1 MYESHFGFHRQP
13 FQAGVSRTE
22 FFSSESFRKIVPQL
36 LHAMRSDL
44 GVGILTG
51 PAGCGKTTL
60 LRHLR
65 QLLVQNGRA
74 SVCSGITL
82 ADSQELLRA
91 LWNAAGQGSGKS
103 TSEDTPGRGEY
114 LSRWRVAERLE
125 RSAELWGPAIL
136 LIDDGHLVPVNVLN
150 ELRAFTDEVTGNGR
164 LVRSLLSGPL
174 SFEDDLARPQYSDFS
189 HRIRCHVFLQPLTL
203 RESVDYLQMKLK
215 EAGGTATQVLT
226 PRAIDLIVAA
236 ADGSPHSINL
246 LTDETFVVAAERNQK
261 PADERSVREAF
272 GRLRH
277 LPCAWGSISDDDAS
291 VLASSSEIQY
301 EPDRRA
307 VEPAKPAFVRVPS
320 EPVVVESVA
329 GRMAGQGLVASGTE
343 AGRAFFEFGAPSPAD
358 SARPT
363 VEEMPAAV
371 VVDSVVEIP
380 EQVVSVTADTCIEV
394 VSVGEQT
401 VDQTFEQLSAG
412 SGLLTNNTSPGC
424 IEFTASTTPR
434 AEQQSE
440 DCRPVFDRYT
450 WVSLGREV
458 PPSESAIAVSRIRA
472 LALSEPSVYVLT
484 GSGDESHEIPIVNCS
499 DSAITALLL
508 NTGSP
513 AESESGVFA
522 VHSPGI
528 APQSFSSIPQMPIS
542 ETPADRTRFA
552 VNAAVESLDD
562 RRESIIAGEN
572 YVERWNDGQLLK
584 STRHGRSSDRIASEP
599 LTETSAARSV
609 AETTHETV
617 SIPFRAAV
625 NTGGPLLSA
634 SDAMPQDHQEPVIS
648 ALGDVDAVR
657 TSADRK
663 LREQIQADELKFYT
677 LSVPVVSSGTL
688 RSETR
693 LTQEFTSIAETVA
706 GLQADVERFRRDEV
720 SVGAPEDLRTAIQ
733 AVETTDGS
741 RISEKFAEEASA
753 AGTSDDGLRFSRM
766 FTRLRKSRENI

>member
-1 MYESHFGFHRQP
+1 
-13 FQAGVSRTE
+13 
-22 FFSSESFRKIVPQL
+22 
-36 LHAMRSDL
+36 
-44 GVGILTG
+44 
-51 PAGCGKTTL
+51 
-60 LRHLR
+60 
-65 QLLVQNGRA
+65 
-74 SVCSGITL
+74 
-82 ADSQELLRA
+82 
-91 LWNAAGQGSGKS
+91 
-103 TSEDTPGRGEY
+103 
-114 LSRWRVAERLE
+114 
-125 RSAELWGPAIL
+125 
-136 LIDDGHLVPVNVLN
+136 
-150 ELRAFTDEVTGNGR
+150 
-164 LVRSLLSGPL
+164 
-174 SFEDDLARPQYSDFS
+174 
-189 HRIRCHVFLQPLTL
+189 
-203 RESVDYLQMKLK
+203 
-215 EAGGTATQVLT
+215 
-226 PRAIDLIVAA
+226 
-236 ADGSPHSINL
+236 
-246 LTDETFVVAAERNQK
+246 
-261 PADERSVREAF
+261 
-272 GRLRH
+272 
-277 LPCAWGSISDDDAS
+277 
-291 VLASSSEIQY
+291 
-301 EPDRRA
+301 
-307 VEPAKPAFVRVPS
+307 
-320 EPVVVESVA
+320 
-329 GRMAGQGLVASGTE
+329 
-343 AGRAFFEFGAPSPAD
+343 
-358 SARPT
+358 
-363 VEEMPAAV
+363 MPAAV
-371 VVDSVVEIP
+371 VFSSVVEIP
-380 EQVVSVTADTCIEV
+380 EQVVSVTADPCIEV
-394 VSVGEQT
+394 ASVT
-401 VDQTFEQLSAG
+401 DQTFEQLASG
-412 SGLLTNNTSPGC
+412 SGLLTNNTSSEC
-424 IEFTASTTPR
+424 IEFTASTTLR

-484 GSGDESHEIPIVNCS
+484 GSRDDSHAIPIVNCS

-542 ETPADRTRFA
+542 ETPADRTRSA

-584 STRHGRSSDRIASEP
+584 STRHVRSSDRVVSEP
-599 LTETSAARSV
+599 LTETSATRSV
-609 AETTHETV
+609 AETTDETV

-625 NTGGPLLSA
+625 NTGRPLVSA
-634 SDAMPQDHQEPVIS
+634 SEAMPQDHEEPSIT
-648 ALGDVDAVR
+648 ARGDVDAVR

-720 SVGAPEDLRTAIQ
+720 SVGAGAPEDLRTAIQ
-733 AVETTDGS
+733 AVETADGS